1 MPGTRAGMTS
11 RDQMPSAMVSNSQ
24 LIRLSERVR
33 GDEADA
39 CEKREKGVPLARGN
53 NAGELEP
60 PSSAGERVSD

>member
-1 MPGTRAGMTS
+1 MDARHKGGYDESGSDALRNG
-11 RDQMPSAMVSNSQ
+11 QQ
-24 LIRLSERVR
+24 FLIRLSERVR